1 MHLKRETGTMLPAC
15 EHVSLQDQGKK
26 SHKASFSYLYQKLLA
41 KKRARPKQSLI
52 AEFPPELLGQI
63 ITYFMRDFS
72 TTFDQLKSLR
82 LVCRAFNHAA
92 APRVLS
98 SVRLFGNG
106 DNPVSNIRQLH
117 AMVSSNLNSNLY
129 ATNTLVLGW
138 KWKYERL
145 TVFKSFRKMRN
156 SDQWVSGMIWNS
168 TLAPLVYL
176 LMILVVPRFLPL
188 NICDSAVRLHARYRL
203 PRALVLSMPNV
214 SRVM

>member
-1 MHLKRETGTMLPAC
+1 
-15 EHVSLQDQGKK
+15 
-26 SHKASFSYLYQKLLA
+26 
-41 KKRARPKQSLI
+41 
-52 AEFPPELLGQI
+52 
-63 ITYFMRDFS
+63 
-72 TTFDQLKSLR
+72 
-82 LVCRAFNHAA
+82 
-92 APRVLS
+92 
-98 SVRLFGNG
+98 
-106 DNPVSNIRQLH
+106 VSNIRQLH
-117 AMVSSNLNSNLY
+117 AIVSSSSNGHLY

-145 TVFKSFRKMRN
+145 TVFKSFRTMRN

-188 NICDSAVRLHARYRL
+188 NICDSVVRLHARYRL